1 MDKKVLLIDDDPDL
15 SRLVE
20 LILDPIDLVVYQSLS
35 GMDGLRKSYELHPD
49 LVILDIMMPEMNGFE
64 VCTRLREMTNMP
76 VLMLTACTSE
86 KDVLHGFDVGADDYM
101 KKPFSKNEFEAR
113 VRALLRRSGEFP
125 SEPDSYITGYEDEF
139 LTIDLG
145 DRTVKLCGEI
155 VDLSPRE
162 FSLLAFLVREQG
174 KIVTHR
180 DLTMEVWG
188 EPVAGGLANPSLYIH
203 YLRKK
208 LKDGRHGHQYINTLW
223 GRGYWFS
230 SRKAE

>member
-15 SRLVE
+15 GRLVE
-20 LILDPIDLVVYQSLS
+20 LILHPIDLVVYQSFS

-113 VRALLRRSGEFP
+113 VRALLRRSGEIP
-125 SEPDSYITGYEDEF
+125 PEPDSFVTSYEDGF
-139 LTIDLG
+139 LSIDLG

-155 VDLSPRE
+155 VDLSSRE
-162 FSLLAFLVREQG
+162 FTLLACLVREQG

-180 DLTMEVWG
+180 DLTNEVWG
-188 EPVAGGLANPSLYIH
+188 DPVEGGISNPSLYIY

-208 LKDGRHGHQYINTLW
+208 IKDGRHGHQYINTLW

-230 SRKAE
+230 PRKEE